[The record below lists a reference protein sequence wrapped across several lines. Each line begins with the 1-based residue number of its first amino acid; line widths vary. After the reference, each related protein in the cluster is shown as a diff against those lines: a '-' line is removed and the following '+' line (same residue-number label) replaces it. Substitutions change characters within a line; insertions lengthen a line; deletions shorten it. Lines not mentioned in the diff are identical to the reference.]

1 MQGLGSILF
10 VDDEETFRE
19 STCRLLRREGFDCH
33 GAADADEGLSILQA
47 NRFDLLVADIRMP
60 ANPELRIVRAAREL
74 DHTMPVILMTG
85 YPSME
90 TAIHSVE
97 LSVAAYLTKPLK
109 WAEFLE
115 HVKRAIAH
123 SRSRQAL
130 TAIRGRLQS
139 CIIDLEGAQSKPIS
153 RTGVQDEPV
162 LQGTIRTLAV
172 CLSELLALCPQS
184 DVDGY
189 APDLCELLD
198 CPQRPVC
205 RDAIVKTIAVLKKTK
220 DTFKSK
226 ELAEL
231 RMKLE
236 DRLGSR

>member
-33 GAADADEGLSILQA
+33 GAADADEGLSILRA

-97 LSVAAYLTKPLK
+97 LSVAAYLT
-109 WAEFLE
+109 A
-115 HVKRAIAH
+115 
-123 SRSRQAL
+123 
-130 TAIRGRLQS
+130 
-139 CIIDLEGAQSKPIS
+139 
-153 RTGVQDEPV
+153 
-162 LQGTIRTLAV
+162 
-172 CLSELLALCPQS
+172 LSENQLNSAGQIH
-184 DVDGY
+184 
-189 APDLCELLD
+189 ELFGQLD
-198 CPQRPVC
+198 
-205 RDAIVKTIAVLKKTK
+205 D
-220 DTFKSK
+220 FSWKSPGDSN
-226 ELAEL
+226 
-231 RMKLE
+231 R
-236 DRLGSR
+236 